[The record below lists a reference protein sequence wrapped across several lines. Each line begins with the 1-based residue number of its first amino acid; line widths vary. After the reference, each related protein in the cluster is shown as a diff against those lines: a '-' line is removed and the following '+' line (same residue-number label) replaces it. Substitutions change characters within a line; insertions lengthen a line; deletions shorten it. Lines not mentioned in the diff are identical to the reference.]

1 MCLGS
6 LGRVVKMWDEGGVPM
21 AEVSSAD
28 RVINACLL
36 YHPGVVEGD
45 DVLVH
50 MGFVVDVLDSQ
61 AAAQARE
68 LRSGLAGR

>member
-1 MCLGS
+1 
-6 LGRVVKMWDEGGVPM
+6 M